1 MSARHPRAA
10 LLGVL
15 SLLAAPL
22 AAQSYVLGFGE
33 QVADAGDLTG
43 RAVAYLGDV
52 NGDADVELLI
62 GAPNDE
68 DGGADSGTAY
78 VVSTGYPLQILHEI
92 HGAAGDNCG
101 TAVANAGDLD
111 GDGVNDFLVGFPG
124 ADVAIFP
131 PFVYDED
138 AGRVRGYSGASGAL
152 LFTLNGPQEGARFG
166 EALSADRDC
175 NGDGIGE
182 ILVGAPSWDEDE
194 AADPG
199 TNEGWSG
206 LFDGDSLVLI
216 RSYAGTSAGDTL
228 GAAVCLAGDLSGDMR
243 SDVALGVPGDDYL
256 LGGLFFVFDGGRV
269 DLYSGYSAT
278 VLFSKQG
285 GSGDRLGSPIAPAGD
300 TDADGVL
307 ELLAG
312 APGDGSGAGIAH
324 LYEGGAGT
332 FVASF
337 TGLGQTAADGFG
349 SALAPVGD
357 VNRDGHDDLA
367 IGAPATTL
375 STSGGY
381 VRVYS
386 GATLQPYLNTV
397 FGSEAG
403 ELLGSA
409 IAQGPGD
416 VNGDAWPDVLVGRPY
431 SNFEG
436 TDSGFV
442 SAFELVHH
450 QPDLGFQG
458 PGLGAIYMVGTELYS
473 GGQADFGGL
482 NLPGNAPCWLVASA
496 LTDFLPFKGG
506 ILVPDVA
513 AGLVFPLQADQGGNL
528 YLGGIPG
535 GGGPFIVYAQMIV
548 KDAAQAQGWA
558 LTNALAIEFLP

>member
-1 MSARHPRAA
+1 MSTLHPRLA

-22 AAQSYVLGFGE
+22 AAQAYVLGFGE

-52 NGDADVELLI
+52 NGDGDVELLV

-68 DGGADSGTAY
+68 DGGVDSGTAY
-78 VVSTGYPLQILHEI
+78 VVSTGYPQQILFEI

-101 TAVANAGDLD
+101 TAEANAGDLD

-124 ADVAIFP
+124 ADVAVFP

-138 AGRVRGYSGASGAL
+138 AGKVRAYSGATGVVL
-152 LFTLNGPQEGARFG
+152 LTLNGPQEGARFG
-166 EALSADRDC
+166 EAVAGNKNAGSVGTPD
-175 NGDGIGE
+175 
-182 ILVGAPSWDEDE
+182 ILVGAPSWDVDE
-194 AADPG
+194 PG
-199 TNEGWSG
+199 NPASNEGWAG
-206 LFDGDSLVLI
+206 LYRGDTGLLVQT
-216 RSYAGTSAGDTL
+216 YVGTGAGDTL
-228 GAAVCLAGDLSGDMR
+228 GAAVALVEDLNSDNR
-243 SDVALGVPGDDYL
+243 DDVAIGSPGDNYL
-256 LGGLFFVFDGGRV
+256 LGGLFLVVDGGRV
-269 DLYSGYSAT
+269 DVY
-278 VLFSKQG
+278 G
-285 GSGDRLGSPIAPAGD
+285 GSSSLKLFTEQGSENTRLGTAIAPGGD
-300 TDADGVL
+300 TDADGVQ
-307 ELLAG
+307 ELLVG
-312 APGDGSGAGIAH
+312 APGEEGFAY
-324 LYEGGAGT
+324 LYEGGAGS

-337 TGLGQTAADGFG
+337 TGLGQTAADAFG
-349 SALAPVGD
+349 SAVAPVGD
-357 VNRDGHDDLA
+357 VNRDGHDDFA
-367 IGAPATTL
+367 VGAPVDTG
-375 STSGGY
+375 STSSGY

-397 FGSEAG
+397 FGAEGG

-442 SAFELVHH
+442 AAFELVHH
-450 QPDLGFQG
+450 QPSLGFQG

-473 GGQADFGGL
+473 GGKADLGGL
-482 NLPGNAPCWLVASA
+482 NMPSNAPCWLVASA
-496 LTDFLPFKGG
+496 FTDFLPFKGG

-513 AGLVFPLQADQGGNL
+513 AGALFAFQADVGGNV
-528 YLGGIPG
+528 YVPNVPG
-535 GGGPFIVYAQMIV
+535 GGGPFIVYVQMIV